1 MSKKNISNLNPERRC
16 VCACVVCVLWN
27 SSSSPTRKK
36 SASHKRVRYEQTCFE
51 HPHTGKA
58 DSPSMTRWPLNSTE
72 MIHIYLYH
80 GKSHSSAL
88 WAIQK
93 QVPSAVKSGE
103 ITPVQ
108 ELHGKLEENLE
119 SSYPIL
125 PQSFVALGYT
135 LLQHGNF
142 HYPFEKSVP
151 LSLNTSLATGFPSS
165 CHSTAVPV
173 LVHAA
178 GWDTIKK
185 GIEPSFDSQRALF
198 Q

>member
-1 MSKKNISNLNPERRC
+1 
-16 VCACVVCVLWN
+16 
-27 SSSSPTRKK
+27 
-36 SASHKRVRYEQTCFE
+36 
-51 HPHTGKA
+51 
-58 DSPSMTRWPLNSTE
+58 MTIEFHRNDTY
-72 MIHIYLYH
+72 ILYH

-93 QVPSAVKSGE
+93 QVPSAVESGE

-173 LVHAA
+173 LVHTA
-178 GWDTIKK
+178 G
-185 GIEPSFDSQRALF
+185 
-198 Q
+198 